1 VPALG
6 LVLAAL
12 IGYLLGAIPSGVI
25 VGRLRGVDPRGAG
38 SGRTGA
44 TNAMRTLGTGLAA
57 VVALADLA
65 KGVVAVL
72 VGDWMAGTLG
82 GSDAWSAAV
91 AGVAAVI
98 GHVRSIFIGF
108 AGGRGVATG
117 AGAMLVLAPLAV
129 VAAVP
134 VMLLAV
140 WRTRYV
146 SLGSVLGALTVAA
159 VTVILQAI
167 GMVGVTAPVAAALI
181 AAVVIAAHADNI
193 ERLRAGTE
201 RRIGVGR
208 G

>member
-1 VPALG
+1 MPALG

-25 VGRLRGVDPRGAG
+25 LGRLRGVDPRGAG

-57 VVALADLA
+57 LVALADVA
-65 KGVVAVL
+65 KGVASVL
-72 VGDWMAGTLG
+72 LGGWLAGTVG
-82 GSDAWSAAV
+82 GSEAWGAGLG
-91 AGVAAVI
+91 GVAAVI
-98 GHVRSIFIGF
+98 GHVRSVFIGF

-129 VAAVP
+129 VAAIP

-146 SLGSVLGALTVAA
+146 SLGSVLAALAVAA
-159 VTVILQAI
+159 VTVVLRA
-167 GMVGVTAPVAAALI
+167 VGVVEVAGTVAAALI
-181 AAVVIAAHADNI
+181 AAVVVAAHADNI

-201 RRIGVGR
+201 RRIGR
-208 G
+208 E

>member
-1 VPALG
+1 MPALG
-6 LVLAAL
+6 PVLAAL
-12 IGYLLGAIPSGVI
+12 TGYLLGAIPSGVI

-65 KGVVAVL
+65 KGVAAVL
-72 VGDWMAGTLG
+72 IGGWVAGTLG
-82 GSDAWSAAV
+82 GPDAWGAAV
-91 AGVAAVI
+91 AGVAAVL
-98 GHVRSIFIGF
+98 GHVRSVFIGF

-159 VTVILQAI
+159 VTAILQAI
-167 GMVGVTAPVAAALI
+167 GMVDLAATAAAVLI
-181 AAVVIAAHADNI
+181 AAVVVAAHADNI

-201 RRIGVGR
+201 RKIGIDR